1 MMPATSMPMVTATAP
16 ATSPA
21 SVANS
26 RGVAVVGDRGLE
38 DSVDE
43 TASDSV
49 MLFLF
54 QGSRNLQVH
63 PTDAAVVLGWQVMRV
78 FADLLTS
85 SFDQDVGM
93 DLATVDLHDLRPD
106 EQDAVRSLILEGLR
120 EHWGSVDPTLNPDL
134 DDLAVTY
141 ATGRVLVASDGAGV
155 VGTGSVIRRDDATA
169 EIVRMS
175 VASEYRRAGLG
186 RRLVAD
192 LVATASSWGMSRV
205 VLETSAHWKDA
216 VEFYVRCG
224 FTQTHFES
232 GTFGRDAWFEM
243 KLEQQDTKQP
253 AGPEIS

>member
-26 RGVAVVGDRGLE
+26 RGVAVGFDRGLE

-43 TASDSV
+43 TASVSV

-63 PTDAAVVLGWQVMRV
+63 PTDAAVVWGWQVTRV

-93 DLATVDLHDLRPD
+93 DLSSVDVHDLRPD
-106 EQDAVRSLILEGLR
+106 EQDAVRSLILDGLE
-120 EHWGSVDPTLNPDL
+120 EHWVSVDPTLNPDL
-134 DDLAVTY
+134 DDLP
-141 ATGRVLVASDGAGV
+141 
-155 VGTGSVIRRDDATA
+155 
-169 EIVRMS
+169 
-175 VASEYRRAGLG
+175 
-186 RRLVAD
+186 
-192 LVATASSWGMSRV
+192 
-205 VLETSAHWKDA
+205 
-216 VEFYVRCG
+216 
-224 FTQTHFES
+224 THFES

-243 KLEQQDTKQP
+243 SLDRQGTKQP